1 MANCVDFNRKYKF
14 KLSHSNDIDSYAS
27 VIDEEI
33 ESYFS
38 TLNEKECNEPKEI
51 VLTKKDL
58 IDKLDLSSFKP
69 QKELNP
75 KIWVK
80 GLLNSRVRLRLLDI
94 ADDFIS
100 RLPIN
105 HSLVDD
111 IILTGSL
118 ANYNWSRYSDFDLHI
133 LIDFKSVDK
142 RIEFVKDYFDTKK
155 KEWNSDHENLKIYGF
170 PVEIYVQDTN
180 EVHTASGI
188 YSIEKNQWIVKPE
201 KNSIK
206 AIKLDKFFIKSKTL
220 KLINVISSLEDEIEH
235 TDDDEKLRIL
245 SKKVKNVF
253 DKIKGSRKDGLKKSG
268 EMNPYNIIYKLLR
281 RLGYISILLDLK
293 AKTYDKINSIE

>member
-14 KLSHSNDIDSYAS
+14 KLSHSNDIDRYAS

-33 ESYFS
+33 ENYLGE
-38 TLNEKECNEPKEI
+38 LNEEECNEPEELI
-51 VLTKKDL
+51 LTKRDL
-58 IDKLDLSSFKP
+58 IGKLDLSLFKP

-80 GLLNSRVRLRLLDI
+80 GSLNSRVRLRLLDI
-94 ADDFIS
+94 ADDFINT
-100 RLPIN
+100 LPIN

-142 RIEFVKDYFDTKK
+142 RTELVKDYFDTKK

-188 YSIEKNQWIVKPE
+188 YSIEKNKWIVKPE

-206 AIKLDKFFIKSKTL
+206 AIKLDKFFIKNKTL
-220 KLINVISSLEDEIEH
+220 KLIQVISSLKDEIEH
-235 TDDDEKLRIL
+235 TDDDAKLRIL
-245 SKKVKNVF
+245 SKNVKNVF

>member
-1 MANCVDFNRKYKF
+1 MANCVDFNKKYKF
-14 KLSHSNDIDSYAS
+14 KLSHSNDIDQYAS
-27 VIDEEI
+27 IIDEEI
-33 ESYFS
+33 ENCLSE
-38 TLNEKECNEPKEI
+38 LDEKESDIPNELI
-51 VLTKKDL
+51 LTKREL
-58 IDKLDLSSFKP
+58 IGKLDLSSFKP

-75 KIWVK
+75 KIWVR

-100 RLPIN
+100 TLPIN
-105 HSLVDD
+105 HSSVDD
-111 IILTGSL
+111 IIITGSL

-133 LIDFKSVDK
+133 LVNFNKIRARAEILKS
-142 RIEFVKDYFDTKK
+142 FFDSKK
-155 KEWNSDHENLKIYGF
+155 KEWNNEHENLKIYGF

-180 EVHTASGI
+180 EDHTASGI
-188 YSIEKNQWIVKPE
+188 YSIEKNKWLIKPE

-220 KLINVISSLEDEIEH
+220 KFMHIISTLKDEIDH
-235 TDDDEKLRIL
+235 TDDDAKLRIL
-245 SKKVKNVF
+245 SKDVKSVF
-253 DKIKGSRKDGLKKSG
+253 DKIKGSRKEGLKKSG

>member
-1 MANCVDFNRKYKF
+1 MANCVDFNKKYKF
-14 KLSHSNDIDSYAS
+14 KLSHSNDIDQYAS
-27 VIDEEI
+27 IIDEEI
-33 ESYFS
+33 ENCLSE
-38 TLNEKECNEPKEI
+38 LDEKESDIPNELI
-51 VLTKKDL
+51 LTKREL
-58 IDKLDLSSFKP
+58 IGKLDLSSFKP

-75 KIWVK
+75 KIWVR

-100 RLPIN
+100 TLPIN

-111 IILTGSL
+111 IIITGSL

-133 LIDFKSVDK
+133 LVNFNKIRARAEILKS
-142 RIEFVKDYFDTKK
+142 FFDSKK
-155 KEWNSDHENLKIYGF
+155 KEWNNEHENLKIYGF

-180 EVHTASGI
+180 EDHTASGI
-188 YSIEKNQWIVKPE
+188 YSIEKNKWLIKPE

-220 KLINVISSLEDEIEH
+220 KFMHVISTLKDEIDH
-235 TDDDEKLRIL
+235 TDDDAKLRIL
-245 SKKVKNVF
+245 SKDVKSVF
-253 DKIKGSRKDGLKKSG
+253 DKIKGSRKEGLKKSG

>member
-27 VIDEEI
+27 IIDEEI

-58 IDKLDLSSFKP
+58 IGKLDLSSFKP